1 MNWLNNLLRSPTV
14 DSAPQGTQNRPGP
27 PADIEALRA
36 ALAATADEAERA
48 RRADELGGALARM
61 LKAPRADDALDVW
74 AAAVSHVADRATA
87 LDWMAN
93 LVGDGWLGAVAVHG
107 RFAEVRLAAAQRIE
121 DGEVLEHVA
130 RLTRAKDKG
139 VFRHCSDLL
148 RQRRQAT
155 EQGQRAAQLAAG
167 LRDLLSHAPLS
178 VSTLLDLEQ
187 ERRAL
192 GEGAQ
197 SLAECD
203 LLLDQANARL
213 KEESEARRAL
223 QACQLDATELVALC
237 ATAGWP
243 GSEAFGHWRDRCSTL
258 ARTHAGFPGWLAG
271 KPSAQA
277 LASSLHQIELRLA
290 SLAADG
296 ARCQACEQFLAE
308 HAGAPVDAAATAAW
322 NELPKPEHPGIR
334 QALQGRW
341 QGLAALPACVPEPSP
356 APAPAPVAPPPQAR
370 LDVAAVR
377 GWLELLEQ
385 ALEQGHLAQADDAA
399 KKIRGGV
406 GSGALQGQ
414 LAARVQRALARLGEL
429 AGWAK
434 WGAEKKREELIAAA
448 EELLGRSHDVDHL
461 AWAVPALR
469 EQWKQVSSQPAHAQ
483 GESERFDAALEKAFE
498 PVAARRAEEAARRA
512 QARAHKQALCAG
524 WEAEVAAIEWEHA
537 DYAAIETRR
546 QQMLDEWRAAP
557 HTGFREERQLRTR
570 LRALTTRID
579 QRFVE
584 ARSAEIQRR
593 EQLIA
598 SAEAL
603 RDEPDV
609 RRSTT
614 QAKSLQERWRKE
626 AGPLRISQADERK
639 LWVRFRLA
647 CNALFERRDTERAEQ
662 TAQRQQRAQARNA
675 LLDAFVAELAGS
687 DPNQIKRALAKF
699 RADLVAAKPG
709 RDEPVEGFDRRARD
723 LQDRAQ
729 RQIDA
734 LQEQAYRARLQG
746 LEQQAAPAE
755 GVDAEALDAG
765 RKMREALLIDLEIAL
780 DLPTPEAFQDAR
792 RRRQLERLQSRFRTG
807 GVSQPP
813 AAEELLARWHATAAS
828 PDPALDQRV
837 AAVVNKLVAQ
847 RAASAR
853 K

>member
-14 DSAPQGTQNRPGP
+14 DSAPQSVQNRPGP
-27 PADIEALRA
+27 PVDIEALRA
-36 ALAATADEAERA
+36 ALAATADGEERA

-61 LKAPRADDALDVW
+61 LKAPRPDDALDVW

-148 RQRRQAT
+148 RQRRQAA
-155 EQGQRAAQLAAG
+155 EQGQRAAQLATG
-167 LRDLLSHAPLS
+167 LRDLLSRAPLS
-178 VSTLLDLEQ
+178 VSTLLDLER

-192 GEGAQ
+192 DEGVQ

-223 QACQLDATELVALC
+223 QACQLEATELVALC

-243 GSEAFGHWRDRCSTL
+243 GPEAFEHWLDRCSIM

-277 LASSLHQIELRLA
+277 LASSLHQIESRLA

-296 ARCQACEQFLAE
+296 ARCRACEQFLAE
-308 HAGAPVDAAATAAW
+308 HADAPVDAAATAAW
-322 NELPKPEHPGIR
+322 NELAKPEHAATR
-334 QALQGRW
+334 QALQARW
-341 QGLAALPACVPEPSP
+341 QGLATLPASVAEPP
-356 APAPAPVAPPPQAR
+356 AAPAHAPAAPPPAR
-370 LDVAAVR
+370 IDVAAVR

-406 GSGALQGQ
+406 GSGALHGQ
-414 LAARVQRALARLGEL
+414 MATRVQRALARLAEL
-429 AGWAK
+429 SGWAK
-434 WGAEKKREELIAAA
+434 WGVEKKREELIAAA
-448 EELLGRSHDVDHL
+448 EELLTRSHDVDHL

-469 EQWKQVSSQPAHAQ
+469 EQWKQVSSQPTHAQ
-483 GESERFDAALEKAFE
+483 AESERFDGALEKAFE

-537 DYAAIETRR
+537 DYGAIETRR

-603 RDEPDV
+603 REEPDV
-609 RRSTT
+609 RRGTT

-639 LWVRFRLA
+639 LWIRFRLA
-647 CNALFERRDTERAEQ
+647 CNAVFERRDAERAEQ

-699 RADLVAAKPG
+699 RADLAAAKPG
-709 RDEPVEGFDRRARD
+709 RDEPVEEFDRRARD
-723 LQDRAQ
+723 LQHRAQ

-746 LEQQAAPAE
+746 LEQQAAQAE
-755 GVDAEALDAG
+755 GVDAEALAAG
-765 RKMREALLIDLEIAL
+765 RKIREALLIDLEIAL
-780 DLPTPEAFQDAR
+780 DLPTPEPFQDAR

-828 PDPALDQRV
+828 PEPALDQRV